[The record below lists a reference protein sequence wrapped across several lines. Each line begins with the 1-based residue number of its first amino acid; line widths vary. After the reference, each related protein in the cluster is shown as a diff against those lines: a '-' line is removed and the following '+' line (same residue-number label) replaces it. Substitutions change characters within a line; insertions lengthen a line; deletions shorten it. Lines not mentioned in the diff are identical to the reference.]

1 MAKRDVIN
9 FIQSLR
15 FGLLDIKR
23 PDNYLRFLPEQ
34 SPRTQPAPNLPD
46 GPNHKLS
53 SNYYLTRDARRLVTP
68 PEEIMSGGRKLL
80 ADASGE
86 KGESAKGIKSITPGD
101 HYIPTAVEL
110 PY

>member
-1 MAKRDVIN
+1 MAKR
-9 FIQSLR
+9 
-15 FGLLDIKR
+15 DIKR

-86 KGESAKGIKSITPGD
+86 KGAFELTDPDSDKRVLSWFP
-101 HYIPTAVEL
+101 EL
-110 PY
+110 PITHRNQSSSCAG

>member
-1 MAKRDVIN
+1 MIFFLSCPFSYMYVIS
-9 FIQSLR
+9 FFFSC
-15 FGLLDIKR
+15 
-23 PDNYLRFLPEQ
+23 
-34 SPRTQPAPNLPD
+34 RTQPAPNLPD

-86 KGESAKGIKSITPGD
+86 KGYVP
-101 HYIPTAVEL
+101 
-110 PY
+110 

>member
-1 MAKRDVIN
+1 MIFLLSCPFSYMYVIS
-9 FIQSLR
+9 FFFSC
-15 FGLLDIKR
+15 
-23 PDNYLRFLPEQ
+23 
-34 SPRTQPAPNLPD
+34 RTQPAPNLPD

-86 KGESAKGIKSITPGD
+86 KGYVP
-101 HYIPTAVEL
+101 
-110 PY
+110 